1 MRIIAISI
9 ISASLLVSCGSDS
22 SKDDKKDGE
31 ETVIKTNVTST
42 DAGDLTIGYYDSEKL
57 TTDFTFFKNTSVQL
71 EKEGMAIQQEL
82 ESWQRKYENA
92 ARQLQEN
99 YSSLTVAQ
107 QNNFDRTIKQSE
119 KMIVSIQQNKMAPYQ
134 QKQADLTR
142 VLENKLL
149 KYSEDFANENGIK
162 LLIAKG
168 AGGGISYIDSAFDVT
183 DAFIQYMNAKEKELD
198 AMGEQ

>member
-1 MRIIAISI
+1 MRIVAISI
-9 ISASLLVSCGSDS
+9 ISASLLLSCGNDQ
-22 SKDDKKDGE
+22 SKSDKKGGE
-31 ETVIKTNVTST
+31 ETVIKTNVTSAN
-42 DAGDLTIGYYDSEKL
+42 AGDLTIGYYDSEKL
-57 TTDFTFFKNTSVQL
+57 TTDFAFFKNTSTQL

-99 YSSLTVAQ
+99 YSSLTLDQ

-119 KMIVSIQQNKMAPYQ
+119 KMIVSIQQNKLAPYQ
-134 QKQADLTR
+134 KKQADLTR

-149 KYSEDFANENGIK
+149 KYSEDFAKENGIK

-198 AMGEQ
+198 EMGEQ

>member
-1 MRIIAISI
+1 M
-9 ISASLLVSCGSDS
+9 GPD
-22 SKDDKKDGE
+22 
-31 ETVIKTNVTST
+31 
-42 DAGDLTIGYYDSEKL
+42 
-57 TTDFTFFKNTSVQL
+57 
-71 EKEGMAIQQEL
+71 
-82 ESWQRKYENA
+82 
-92 ARQLQEN
+92 
-99 YSSLTVAQ
+99 
-107 QNNFDRTIKQSE
+107 
-119 KMIVSIQQNKMAPYQ
+119 Q

-149 KYSEDFANENGIK
+149 KYSEDFAKENGIK